1 MKILL
6 MIMIVL
12 AIILMTLA
20 TIILYISV
28 AEEVKEYK
36 RKIGGC
42 NDRATN
48 N

>member
-1 MKILL
+1 MKMLL
-6 MIMIVL
+6 AIMLVL

-36 RKIGGC
+36 RK
-42 NDRATN
+42 NRRA
-48 N
+48 

>member
-6 MIMIVL
+6 AIMIVL

-36 RKIGGC
+36 RK
-42 NDRATN
+42 NRRV
-48 N
+48 